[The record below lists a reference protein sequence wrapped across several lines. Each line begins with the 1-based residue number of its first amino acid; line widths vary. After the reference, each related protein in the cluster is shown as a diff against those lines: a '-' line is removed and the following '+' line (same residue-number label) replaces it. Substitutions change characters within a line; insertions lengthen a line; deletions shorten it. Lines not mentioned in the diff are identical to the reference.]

1 MKRVSSNCNC
11 KLVIGINYQNLL
23 SSKAKLNTK
32 PAPSMAP
39 FSRQGPNTI
48 TAEVIE
54 PDITAPGV
62 DIIVAVQGAVPP
74 TLCCPHFSRVAGL
87 LRTLKRNWI
96 PAAIMTTVS
105 NVDVDVPSEE
115 KKVEKANEV
124 TQLVHTTTTA
134 AAANVLSL
142 LPNISTFC
150 TPFEPSSNNLSQDKF
165 NFFSHRSLFLTRNQK
180 WRQHMLLA
188 TRPLLKDGNLS
199 INGKEALKD
208 VPENIV
214 VMPLTDTSAFVG
226 YPAVVTSESLKAV
239 FVNYGDHPFDSEK
252 DSMMI
257 LEKQFGTFALR
268 ETKQASIWPTITPG
282 MRDWFGWCTW
292 DAFYS
297 DVNPQGIKDG
307 LMSLSQ
313 GGTPARFLLID
324 DGWQDTINEFLEQGE
339 AFVDGLQFGSR
350 LANIKENK
358 KFRRIANEAN
368 SKTPSD
374 LKEFISD
381 IRTFDLKYVYVWHA
395 LLGYWGGL
403 VPNAVATK
411 NYDPKLRYPILSPV
425 YLANMRDI
433 SMDSMGKYGIGL
445 VDPDKIS
452 QFYDDLQGYLASQ
465 DVDGVKVD
473 AQNILETISAGLEH
487 RLHLPVTCAFLK
499 LTKFLKQSAVSRAS
513 DDFYPKEPTT
523 WARHVAAVAFNSIL
537 HDELVVPDWDM
548 FYSLHD
554 AAEFHAVARAVGG
567 CGVYVCDKPGRH
579 DFKILQRLV
588 LPDGSVLR
596 AKYPGRP
603 SRDCLFTDPVTDGK
617 SLLKIWNLNKC
628 TGVIG
633 IFNCQGSRPVPSTNK
648 AFQMVTSSELS
659 GQVSPACVEYLEE
672 VIGLLWTGECAV
684 ISFKTGIRNFL
695 LLLIL

>member
-1 MKRVSSNCNC
+1 MR
-11 KLVIGINYQNLL
+11 
-23 SSKAKLNTK
+23 
-32 PAPSMAP
+32 
-39 FSRQGPNTI
+39 R
-48 TAEVIE
+48 
-54 PDITAPGV
+54 
-62 DIIVAVQGAVPP
+62 
-74 TLCCPHFSRVAGL
+74 
-87 LRTLKRNWI
+87 
-96 PAAIMTTVS
+96 
-105 NVDVDVPSEE
+105 
-115 KKVEKANEV
+115 V
-124 TQLVHTTTTA
+124 TQLVHTTTT

-150 TPFEPSSNNLSQDKF
+150 TPFAPSSNNLSQDKF
-165 NFFSHRSLFLTRNQK
+165 NFFSQYRSLFLTRNQK
-180 WRQHMLLA
+180 WRRHMLLA

-199 INGKEALKD
+199 INGKGALKD
-208 VPENIV
+208 VPENIE
-214 VMPLTDTSAFVG
+214 VMPLTDTSLRFCD
-226 YPAVVTSESLKAV
+226 PAVVTSESLKAV
-239 FVNYGDHPFDSEK
+239 FVNYGDHPFDLVK

-268 ETKQASIWPTITPG
+268 ETKQAMQTPG
-282 MRDWFGWCTW
+282 MLDWFGWCTW

-324 DGWQDTINEFLEQGE
+324 DGW
-339 AFVDGLQFGSR
+339 FGSR
-350 LANIKENK
+350 LANIKESK

-374 LKEFISD
+374 LKQFISD

-452 QFYDDLQGYLASQ
+452 QFYDDLHGYLASQ

-473 AQNILETISAGLEH
+473 AQNILETISAGLGGRVSLTRRFQRALEGSIAANFSDNSIICCMA
-487 RLHLPVTCAFLK
+487 LSTDSIYHLN
-499 LTKFLKQSAVSRAS
+499 QSAVSRAS

-537 HDELVVPDWDM
+537 HGELVVPDWDM

-659 GQVSPACVEYLEE
+659 GQVSPACVEYLDE

-684 ISFKTGIRNFL
+684 FSFKTGSLNVALKPLECDVFTVSPIKVYCEGIEFAAIGLMNMYNSGGAL
-695 LLLIL
+695 ECV

>member
-1 MKRVSSNCNC
+1 
-11 KLVIGINYQNLL
+11 
-23 SSKAKLNTK
+23 
-32 PAPSMAP
+32 
-39 FSRQGPNTI
+39 
-48 TAEVIE
+48 
-54 PDITAPGV
+54 
-62 DIIVAVQGAVPP
+62 
-74 TLCCPHFSRVAGL
+74 
-87 LRTLKRNWI
+87 
-96 PAAIMTTVS
+96 
-105 NVDVDVPSEE
+105 
-115 KKVEKANEV
+115 
-124 TQLVHTTTTA
+124 
-134 AAANVLSL
+134 
-142 LPNISTFC
+142 
-150 TPFEPSSNNLSQDKF
+150 
-165 NFFSHRSLFLTRNQK
+165 
-180 WRQHMLLA
+180 MLLA
-188 TRPLLKDGNLS
+188 TRPLLKDRNLS

-226 YPAVVTSESLKAV
+226 ATSPHASSRHVFKLGVIKDVRLLCLFRFKLWWMIPRTGSSASDIPLETQMLLLKARQGPTSSQSTYIIFLPVLDGNFRSSLQGNSSDELEFCVKSGDPAVVTSESPKAV
-239 FVNYGDHPFDSEK
+239 FVNYGDHPFDLVK

-268 ETKQASIWPTITPG
+268 ETKQTPG
-282 MRDWFGWCTW
+282 MLDWFGWCTW

-339 AFVDGLQFGSR
+339 PFVDGLQFRSR

-395 LLGYWGGL
+395 LLGCWGGL

-433 SMDSMGKYGIGL
+433 SMDSMGKYGICL

-452 QFYDDLQGYLASQ
+452 QFYDDLHGYLASQ

-473 AQNILETISAGLEH
+473 AQNILETISAGLGG
-487 RLHLPVTCAFLK
+487 RVS
-499 LTKFLKQSAVSRAS
+499 LTRRFQQALEGSIAANFSDNSIICCMAQSTDSIYHLKQSAVSRAS

-537 HDELVVPDWDM
+537 HGELVVPDWDM
-548 FYSLHD
+548 FYAWHD
-554 AAEFHAVARAVGG
+554 ILLFIFIPRAVGG

-633 IFNCQGSRPVPSTNK
+633 IFNCQGSWPVPSTNK

-684 ISFKTGIRNFL
+684 FSFKTGGVSR
-695 LLLIL
+695 